1 MARMLTA
8 VMLAGLVALAA
19 LAAPPL
25 ARVTYACSCAQPTP
39 TVGQAFKD
47 ADAVFS
53 GRPRLVEQTKIEA
66 LFPDPRTQMVAMVDG
81 IHAQFEVIE
90 IWKGVSGRDVD
101 LWTGRGGGDCGF
113 DFHPAEA
120 YLVFARRTPNGRLVT
135 GDCTNTMPLA
145 DAVVEIAALG
155 PGTRIQSALPETP
168 PFALWPALIAA
179 GVLTPISLGALW
191 LVAGPRRRRSS

>member
-1 MARMLTA
+1 MLT
-8 VMLAGLVALAA
+8 VVLLAGLVALAA
-19 LAAPPL
+19 LAAPPF

-39 TVGQAFKD
+39 TVEQTLKD

-53 GRPRLVEQTKIEA
+53 GRPRLVEPTKIEA

-81 IHAQFEVIE
+81 IHAHFEVIE
-90 IWKGVSGRDVD
+90 SWKGVSGREID
-101 LWTGRGGGDCGF
+101 LWTGRGSGDCGF
-113 DFHPAEA
+113 TFQPDEA

-155 PGTRIQSALPETP
+155 PGTRVQSALPEAPT
-168 PFALWPALIAA
+168 FAIWPALIAA

-191 LVAGPRRRRSS
+191 LVARPRRRRSG